1 MDLRLRILHHKFR
14 LTLALSLLL
23 LGWLQLHH
31 ELTDHLGHSDES
43 CEVCVFMGHL
53 GDGAHVSLPQF
64 SNTALIIGYRAARIY
79 DAPALEPLFRSV
91 LTQRGP
97 PPPNSI

>member
-1 MDLRLRILHHKFR
+1 LRILHHKFR
-14 LTLALSLLL
+14 LILALSLLL

-43 CEVCVFMGHL
+43 CEICVFMGHL
-53 GDGAHVSLPQF
+53 GDGAHASLSQFF
-64 SNTALIIGYRAARIY
+64 SNSQIIGYLAAVIY
-79 DAPALEPLFRSV
+79 DAPALEALFRSV

-97 PPPNSI
+97 PTPNSV